1 MSELM
6 PVEPIATKETPYWR
20 RKLRHLWDNWFES
33 DAEFRDDLSY
43 MSSASAAVM
52 EQSPRGGQ
60 QLLWAILLFFVVMFL
75 WAALANVDEFT
86 RGEGKVIPSSQ
97 IQVVQNLEGGI
108 IADLFVRE
116 GDSVVAGQPLLR
128 MSDTRFSSSLREAD
142 VTEDQLRIKL
152 ARLKAEAR
160 GDIFDVSQ
168 LAGVGTELVDEEV
181 ALYNS
186 RRLELLSGTSVL
198 QEQREQKQQELSEL
212 MAKRDQLERSYDLLA
227 SEVRMTKPLVQDGAI
242 SEVEVLRLERQ
253 ANDLRGELTGAE
265 LAIPRAQ
272 SSLDEAIEK
281 LANAGLVFRSEAQ
294 KELNEVRSE
303 LSRLKETSSALS
315 DRVDRQLVRSP
326 VAGTVKR
333 LLITTLGGV
342 IQPGMDILEIVPTED
357 SLQVEARV
365 RPADIAFLHP
375 GQRAMV
381 KVTAYDFA
389 VHGSLQG
396 QVIHISPDTI
406 VDENGDSFYLVRVE
420 TDLGYL
426 GREESPLPII
436 PGMTVSVDIL
446 TGEKT
451 VLDYI
456 LKPILKT
463 KQLALRE
470 R

>member
-1 MSELM
+1 MSES
-6 PVEPIATKETPYWR
+6 EIKEASRVNLVR
-20 RKLRHLWDNWFES
+20 RKLKQLWLHWFET
-33 DAEFRDDLSY
+33 DVEFSDDLSY

-60 QLLWAILLFFVVMFL
+60 QLLWAMLLFFIAMFM
-75 WAALANVDEFT
+75 WAALAYVDEFT
-86 RGEGKVIPSSQ
+86 RGEGKVIPSSY

-108 IADLFVRE
+108 IAEFFVRE
-116 GDSVVAGQPLLR
+116 GEQVRAGQPLLR
-128 MSDTRFSSSLREAD
+128 MSDSRFSSSLREAD
-142 VTEDQLRIKL
+142 VTDEQLRIKL

-160 GDIFDVSQ
+160 GQPFDVSVITGIEQ
-168 LAGVGTELVDEEV
+168 ELIDEEL
-181 ALYNS
+181 ALYGS
-186 RRLELLSGTSVL
+186 RRLELLSATTVL
-198 QEQREQKQQELSEL
+198 REQREQKQQELEEL
-212 MAKRDQLERSYDLLA
+212 EAKRGQLERSYQLLA
-227 SEVRMTKPLVQDGAI
+227 SEVAMTKPLVKAGAI

-253 ANDLRGELTGAE
+253 ANDLKGELTGAE
-265 LAIPRAQ
+265 LALPRVQ
-272 SSLDEAIEK
+272 SSLNEAVEK
-281 LANAGLVFRSEAQ
+281 LANAGLAFRNEAQ

-303 LSRLKETSSALS
+303 LSRLTETSSALS
-315 DRVDRQLVRSP
+315 DRVDRQIVRSP

-342 IQPGMDILEIVPTED
+342 IQPGMDILEIVPSED
-357 SLQVEARV
+357 KLQVEARV
-365 RPADIAFLHP
+365 RPADIAFLYP
-375 GQRAMV
+375 GQKAMV

-396 QVIHISPDTI
+396 EVVHISPDTI
-406 VDENGDSFYLVRVE
+406 VDEEGDSYYLVRVE
-420 TDLGYL
+420 TELAYL
-426 GREESPLPII
+426 GRESAPLPII